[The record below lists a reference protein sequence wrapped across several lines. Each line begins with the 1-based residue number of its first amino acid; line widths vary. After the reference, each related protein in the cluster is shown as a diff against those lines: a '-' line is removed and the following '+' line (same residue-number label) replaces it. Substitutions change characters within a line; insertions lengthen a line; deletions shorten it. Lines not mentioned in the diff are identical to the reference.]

1 MRKRIIILGSTGSIG
16 RAAIDVATALADR
29 VEIVGLTAHSRWR
42 ELAIQARETGARAIG
57 LGDEALA
64 DGLRAEIDAARVY
77 AGEAALVDLVRETEA
92 DFVLSAIVG
101 AAGLAPTL
109 AAVERGL
116 DVGIANKE
124 SLVIAGSLLMPLARQ
139 RGCRLIP
146 VDSEHSAIF
155 QCLQAG
161 QPEEVRRLCLTAS
174 GGPFREWSVDRIRDA
189 TLADALRHPT
199 WDMGPK
205 ITIDSATMMNKAL
218 EVIEASLLFDMP
230 PDRIDVLIHPESIIH
245 SMVEFVDGSVI
256 AQLGAP
262 DMRTPIQYAL
272 TFPAR
277 LPKDGGAPDW
287 SRIRRLSL
295 EPPDPGR
302 FPALRLG
309 YEAARLGGSSGAAL
323 NAANEAAVE
332 RFRAGAIRFGQ
343 IVELTQSVF
352 EEHRNI
358 PQPTLE
364 DLLRTDAWAREE
376 VAACLTHS

>member
-64 DGLRAEIDAARVY
+64 DGLRAEIGAARVY

-174 GGPFREWSVDRIRDA
+174 GGPFRE
-189 TLADALRHPT
+189 LR
-199 WDMGPK
+199 
-205 ITIDSATMMNKAL
+205 
-218 EVIEASLLFDMP
+218 
-230 PDRIDVLIHPESIIH
+230 
-245 SMVEFVDGSVI
+245 
-256 AQLGAP
+256 
-262 DMRTPIQYAL
+262 
-272 TFPAR
+272 
-277 LPKDGGAPDW
+277 
-287 SRIRRLSL
+287 
-295 EPPDPGR
+295 
-302 FPALRLG
+302 
-309 YEAARLGGSSGAAL
+309 
-323 NAANEAAVE
+323 
-332 RFRAGAIRFGQ
+332 RAG
-343 IVELTQSVF
+343 LS
-352 EEHRNI
+352 
-358 PQPTLE
+358 
-364 DLLRTDAWAREE
+364 AR
-376 VAACLTHS
+376 